1 MGTKERRER
10 ERLDTRER
18 ILAAAREMFAT
29 EGYEAVTMRAIA
41 ERIEYTPTALYH
53 HFPSKQA
60 LVSELC
66 QSDFMQL
73 AKFFQSKQAPTDP
86 VERLYAVGD
95 AYLSFAMEHPSQ
107 YRFMFMT
114 VLPDLEHTPHHLER
128 TKESAEH
135 NAYAFLREACQEA
148 IDQKRFRPE
157 FTDPDVIAQ
166 LCWSTIHGLISLR
179 IVKHSDEWVGW
190 KDLRE
195 SVRTAMDV
203 LMRGMLRAS

>member
-10 ERLDTRER
+10 ERLDTREK

-41 ERIEYTPTALYH
+41 DRIEYTPTALYH

-60 LVSELC
+60 LVTELC

-73 AKFFQSKQAPTDP
+73 AKLFQSGQAPADP
-86 VERLYAVGD
+86 VERLHAIGD
-95 AYLSFAMEHPSQ
+95 AYLRFALEHPSQ

-114 VLPDLEHTPHHLER
+114 ILPDVEHEPGYVEMA
-128 TKESAEH
+128 KDSAEH
-135 NAYAFLREACQEA
+135 NAYVFLRAACQEA

-157 FTDPDVIAQ
+157 YDDADLVSQIF
-166 LCWSTIHGLISLR
+166 WSTIHGFVSLR
-179 IVKHSDEWVGW
+179 IVKHSEVWVGW

-195 SVRTAMDV
+195 SVRIAVET
-203 LMRGMLRAS
+203 LLRGMLRTP

>member
-60 LVSELC
+60 LVTELC

-86 VERLYAVGD
+86 VEKLYAVGD
-95 AYLSFAMEHPSQ
+95 AYLRFAEEHPSQ

-114 VLPDLEHTPHHLER
+114 VLPDLQQDPGYVEMA
-128 TKESAEH
+128 KDSAEH
-135 NAYAFLREACQEA
+135 NAYVFLRAACQEA
-148 IDQKRFRPE
+148 IEQKRFRPE
-157 FTDPDVIAQ
+157 YTDPDLIAQ
-166 LCWSTIHGLISLR
+166 LFWSSIHGLISLR
-179 IVKHSDEWVGW
+179 IVKHSEEWVGW

-195 SVRTAMDV
+195 TARAAMDT
-203 LMRGMLRAS
+203 LMRGMLRTS